1 MAIGNQDDDVSS
13 VRTSPTIH
21 RSNFVYE
28 QFSTQEICHKF
39 NEFLLEFERMENST
53 NTTIDIFLNAVEQV
67 ANTVLDIMPRKLL
80 DSRVLYHP
88 LMQFL
93 QQMLTDFMKN
103 WQASQ
108 LRLNIQETDI
118 FLKIVLIFV
127 HIAEQANLSDSDGE
141 RRVIRDLLATRSF
154 LSLVRRQILDNS
166 KYKSGMS
173 DDPNICTLGLLTI
186 KLLQGCSFFSSTEH
200 NSCLIDDRE

>member
-1 MAIGNQDDDVSS
+1 MAVGNQNDTHT
-13 VRTSPTIH
+13 VRTSPTIN

-28 QFSTQEICHKF
+28 QLSTQEICHIF
-39 NEFLLEFERMENST
+39 NDVLLEFEQMENST
-53 NTTIDIFLNAVEQV
+53 NTTIDTFLNAVEQV
-67 ANTVLDIMPRKLL
+67 ANTVLGIMPRKLL

-127 HIAEQANLSDSDGE
+127 HIAEQAELSDSDGG
-141 RRVIRDLLATRSF
+141 RRMITDLLATRSF
-154 LSLVRRQILDNS
+154 LALIRRQILDNS
-166 KYKSGMS
+166 KNKSGLS
-173 DDPNICTLGLLTI
+173 DDPNICTLGLLAI
-186 KLLQGCSFFSSTEH
+186 KLLQGCSFFSTTEH
-200 NSCLIDDRE
+200 NSCLIDDCK